1 VNNIRNMDE
10 LFEASFSPLT
20 DAGRS
25 FTRCG
30 LTNRYLHLIEAR
42 PPRLYNPSTEEVYK
56 LPQGGGLK
64 QCSGQICVVCQFEI
78 CLYVVGGR
86 SYPLCPY
93 CFNHHR
99 DEWGE
104 QVSMHGTCV
113 ECPLPDR
120 HPTVEARAVC
130 ADPEGGGVFILD
142 PGSATNKW
150 SLIST
155 RSNFMITMPK
165 SVLKVTVLSHVDET
179 GFRPLRIDFRPGE
192 SPLSNSEA
200 RYTGNIGSDEF
211 MQSLVH
217 YKMDSNSNRVR
228 GGKRGGKGGKGRK
241 GGKQG
246 GKKGGKATPFS
257 DF

>member
-1 VNNIRNMDE
+1 MCRPRGTFLM
-10 LFEASFSPLT
+10 ASF
-20 DAGRS
+20 
-25 FTRCG
+25 
-30 LTNRYLHLIEAR
+30 
-42 PPRLYNPSTEEVYK
+42 V
-56 LPQGGGLK
+56 
-64 QCSGQICVVCQFEI
+64 
-78 CLYVVGGR
+78 
-86 SYPLCPY
+86 
-93 CFNHHR
+93 
-99 DEWGE
+99 
-104 QVSMHGTCV
+104 TCV
-113 ECPLPDR
+113 SSFCLSPACGHSACRLHVVTACGHSACRLHVIVLRVACMWSLYLSPACGHSACRLHVVTLRVACMWSVCMLPACG
-120 HPTVEARAVC
+120 HPACCLHVVTLRVACMWSLCLLRK
-130 ADPEGGGVFILD
+130 GGGVFILD